1 MAFEDIN
8 NAVKAHLDSQIN
20 NLLEKIATD
29 FNIRVETLKKKYL
42 PKPKKSR
49 AKKTTEDGAEPP
61 KRGRK
66 KKENKDELIEMEVY
80 EYQGTQ
86 YLVDAESNVYT
97 YDEEHPALIGERL
110 INGEIKLING

>member
-20 NLLEKIATD
+20 TLLEKISTD
-29 FNIRVETLKKKYL
+29 FNISVETLKKKYL

-49 AKKTTEDGAEPP
+49 AKKTTEDGATPP

-86 YLVDAESNVYT
+86 YLVDADSNVYT